1 MTAPGS
7 KRPFTWQDYEHGRS
21 SPRQGST
28 GSASS
33 RVHFD
38 EPEDTA
44 DSGHVEIPQG
54 SREDGSSGSRLHRRR
69 YLNVAI
75 ICMQYSDQC
84 RPAQIVHF
92 HEDQLSRSGRRREQ
106 S

>member
-28 GSASS
+28 GSVSS

-38 EPEDTA
+38 DPSDTA
-44 DSGHVEIPQG
+44 EPGQIEIPHG
-54 SREDGSSGSRLHRRR
+54 HDEHRSSGDRLRRRR
-69 YLNVAI
+69 YSDMAI
-75 ICMQYSDQC
+75 AFLTHSNK
-84 RPAQIVHF
+84 RPHPGPLF
-92 HEDQLSRSGRRREQ
+92 L
-106 S
+106 

>member
-28 GSASS
+28 GSVSS

-38 EPEDTA
+38 EPEDTP

-54 SREDGSSGSRLHRRR
+54 SGEDGSSGSRLRRRR
-69 YLNVAI
+69 YLDATI
-75 ICMQYSDQC
+75 IFLQYSDQR

-92 HEDQLSRSGRRREQ
+92 HEDQLSRSGGRREQ